1 MEGGGI
7 IMLIEERVNSTYKW
21 VMLIVATIAQTT
33 ATLITYGVGVFALFW
48 KEEYAL
54 TNTESGL
61 LVSVVNVGPL
71 FCMLFVGRL
80 LDQYNEKILISISSF
95 LLGSS
100 LLLTN
105 IVNGFNGLLFVLLLI
120 GMFYSVSQPGGNK
133 VILKW
138 FRKENRGLAMGIR
151 QAGIPIG
158 GALAGVL
165 IPFLT
170 VQYNMTYAIN
180 SIACICI
187 MGGVLFF
194 VFYKEPYVQEEARKG
209 HNNISFWMEL
219 KVVICKKELYP
230 IYITGICMISLQM
243 VLVGHFM
250 KFLAGEQ
257 SITSIVA
264 GTVFSV
270 MFFSG
275 MIGRIALAAISD
287 VLYKGNRRIPLFI
300 AVCASI
306 GLILL
311 LVMNIHTIMS
321 GVLYSVSAL
330 LGFFSIGWF
339 SLFIAEVAELA
350 SEESVGITVSVA
362 LTLNQIAIIVA
373 PVLFGYI
380 VDEKGYAYAYAWL
393 CIVVLL
399 SISAVS
405 LYRKN
410 KKIKES

>member
-1 MEGGGI
+1 
-7 IMLIEERVNSTYKW
+7 MLIEERVNSIYKW

-120 GMFYSVSQPGGNK
+120 GMFYSVSQPGGSK

-275 MIGRIALAAISD
+275 MIGRIALATISD

-311 LVMNIHTIMS
+311 LAMNIHTIMS

-380 VDEKGYAYAYAWL
+380 VDEKGYAYAWL

>member
-7 IMLIEERVNSTYKW
+7 IMLIEERVNSTNKW

-61 LVSVVNVGPL
+61 LVSVVNIGPL

-80 LDQYNEKILISISSF
+80 LDQYNEKRLISISSF

-105 IVNGFNGLLFVLLLI
+105 IVNGFNGLLFVLLLM
-120 GMFYSVSQPGGNK
+120 GMFYSVSQPGGSK

-138 FRKENRGLAMGIR
+138 FPKENRGLAMGIR

-170 VQYNMTYAIN
+170 IQYNMTYAIN

-187 MGGVLFF
+187 IGGVLFF
-194 VFYKEPYVQEEARKG
+194 VFYKEPYVQADVRKE
-209 HNNISFWMEL
+209 HTKVSFWTQL

-230 IYITGICMISLQM
+230 IYMAGICMISLQM

-250 KFLAGEQ
+250 KFLVREQ

-275 MIGRIALAAISD
+275 MIGRVVLAAISD
-287 VLYKGNRRIPLFI
+287 VFYKGNRRIPLFI
-300 AVCASI
+300 TVCASI
-306 GLILL
+306 GLVLL
-311 LVMNIHTIMS
+311 LVISIHTITS
-321 GVLYSVSAL
+321 GVLYGVSAL

-350 SEESVGITVSVA
+350 SEESVGITVGLA
-362 LTLNQIAIIVA
+362 LTLNQIAIIIA

-380 VDEKGYAYAYAWL
+380 VDAKGYTYAWF

-405 LYRKN
+405 LSRN
-410 KKIKES
+410 LPGSQ

>member
-120 GMFYSVSQPGGNK
+120 GMFYSVSQPGGSK

-138 FRKENRGLAMGIR
+138 FPKENRGLAMGIR

-380 VDEKGYAYAYAWL
+380 VDEKGYTHAWL
-393 CIVVLL
+393 CIVLLL

-405 LYRKN
+405 LYSKN
-410 KKIKES
+410 KK

>member
-7 IMLIEERVNSTYKW
+7 IMLIEERVNSTNKW

-61 LVSVVNVGPL
+61 LVSVVNIGPL

-80 LDQYNEKILISISSF
+80 LDQYNEKRLISISSF

-105 IVNGFNGLLFVLLLI
+105 IVNGFNGLLFVLLLM
-120 GMFYSVSQPGGNK
+120 GMFYSVSQPGGSK

-138 FRKENRGLAMGIR
+138 FPKENRGLAMGIR

-170 VQYNMTYAIN
+170 IQYNMIYAIN

-187 MGGVLFF
+187 IGGLLFF
-194 VFYKEPYVQEEARKG
+194 VFYKEPYVQAEVRKE
-209 HNNISFWMEL
+209 HTKVSFWTQL

-230 IYITGICMISLQM
+230 IYMAGICMISLQM

-250 KFLAGEQ
+250 KFLVREQ

-264 GTVFSV
+264 GTVFSI
-270 MFFSG
+270 MFSSG
-275 MIGRIALAAISD
+275 MIGRVVLATISD
-287 VLYKGNRRIPLFI
+287 VFYKGNRRIPLFI
-300 AVCASI
+300 TVCASI
-306 GLILL
+306 GLVLL
-311 LVMNIHTIMS
+311 LVISIHTITS
-321 GVLYSVSAL
+321 GVLYGVSAL

-350 SEESVGITVSVA
+350 SEESVGITVGLA
-362 LTLNQIAIIVA
+362 LTLNQIVIIIA

-380 VDEKGYAYAYAWL
+380 VDAKGYTYAWF

-405 LYRKN
+405 LSRN
-410 KKIKES
+410 LPGSQ

>member
-1 MEGGGI
+1 
-7 IMLIEERVNSTYKW
+7 MLIEERVNSTYKW

-33 ATLITYGVGVFALFW
+33 ATLITYGIGVFALFW

-105 IVNGFNGLLFVLLLI
+105 IVSGFNGLLFVLLLI
-120 GMFYSVSQPGGNK
+120 GMFYSVSQPGGSK

-158 GALAGVL
+158 GALGGVL

-380 VDEKGYAYAYAWL
+380 VDEKGYAYAWL

>member
-1 MEGGGI
+1 MEEDGGI
-7 IMLIEERVNSTYKW
+7 IVLMEESMNSTYKW

-54 TNTESGL
+54 TNMESGL

-105 IVNGFNGLLFVLLLI
+105 IVSGFNGLLFVLLLI
-120 GMFYSVSQPGGNK
+120 GMFYSVSQPGGSK

-138 FRKENRGLAMGIR
+138 FPKENRGLAMGIR

-187 MGGVLFF
+187 IGGVLFF
-194 VFYKEPYVQEEARKG
+194 VFYKEPYVEEEARKG
-209 HNNISFWMEL
+209 HIKISFWMEL

-287 VLYKGNRRIPLFI
+287 VFYKGNRRIPLFI

-311 LVMNIHTIMS
+311 LVMNIHTITS
-321 GVLYSVSAL
+321 GVLYSISAL

-339 SLFIAEVAELA
+339 SLFIDEVAELA

-362 LTLNQIAIIVA
+362 LTLNQIAIIVV

-380 VDEKGYAYAYAWL
+380 VDEKGYTHAWL
-393 CIVVLL
+393 CIVLLL

-405 LYRKN
+405 LYSKN
-410 KKIKES
+410 KK

>member
-7 IMLIEERVNSTYKW
+7 IMLIEERVNSTNKW

-61 LVSVVNVGPL
+61 LVSVVNIGPL

-105 IVNGFNGLLFVLLLI
+105 IVSGFNGLLFVLLLM
-120 GMFYSVSQPGGNK
+120 GMFYSVSQPGGSK

-138 FRKENRGLAMGIR
+138 FPKENRGLAMGIR
-151 QAGIPIG
+151 QASIPIG

-170 VQYNMTYAIN
+170 IQYNMTYAIN

-187 MGGVLFF
+187 IGGLLFF
-194 VFYKEPYVQEEARKG
+194 VFYKEPYVQAEVRKE
-209 HNNISFWMEL
+209 HIKVSFWTQL

-230 IYITGICMISLQM
+230 IYMAGICMISLQM

-250 KFLAGEQ
+250 KFLVREQ

-275 MIGRIALAAISD
+275 MIGRVVLAAISD
-287 VLYKGNRRIPLFI
+287 VFYKGNRRIPLFI
-300 AVCASI
+300 TVCASI
-306 GLILL
+306 GLVLL
-311 LVMNIHTIMS
+311 LVISIHTITS
-321 GVLYSVSAL
+321 GVLYGVSAV

-350 SEESVGITVSVA
+350 SEESVGITVGLA
-362 LTLNQIAIIVA
+362 LTLNQIAIIIA

-380 VDEKGYAYAYAWL
+380 VDAKGYTYAWF

-405 LYRKN
+405 LSRN
-410 KKIKES
+410 LPGSQ

>member
-120 GMFYSVSQPGGNK
+120 GMFYSVSQPGGSK

-138 FRKENRGLAMGIR
+138 FPKENRGLAMGIR

-380 VDEKGYAYAYAWL
+380 VDEKGYAYAWL

>member
-1 MEGGGI
+1 
-7 IMLIEERVNSTYKW
+7 MLIEERMNSTYKW
-21 VMLIVATIAQTT
+21 AMLMFATIAQTT
-33 ATLITYGVGVFALFW
+33 ATLITYGVGAFALFW
-48 KEEYAL
+48 KEEYGL
-54 TNTESGL
+54 TNMESGL

-80 LDQYNEKILISISSF
+80 LDQYNEKLLISISSF
-95 LLGSS
+95 LLGGSF
-100 LLLTN
+100 LLTN
-105 IVNGFNGLLFVLLLI
+105 IVNGFNGLLFVLLLV
-120 GMFYSVSQPGGNK
+120 GMFYSVSQPGGSK

-138 FRKENRGLAMGIR
+138 FPKENRGLAMGIR

-170 VQYNMTYAIN
+170 IQYNVTYAIN
-180 SIACICI
+180 SMVCICI
-187 MGGVLFF
+187 IGGLLFF
-194 VFYKEPYVQEEARKG
+194 MFYKEPYVQEDAKKEHIK
-209 HNNISFWMEL
+209 ISFWTEL

-250 KFLAGEQ
+250 KFLVREQ

-275 MIGRIALAAISD
+275 MIGRVVLAAISD
-287 VLYKGNRRIPLFI
+287 LFYKGNRHTPLLI

-311 LVMNIHTIMS
+311 LVMNIHTVTT
-321 GVLYSVSAL
+321 GVLYGVSAL

-339 SLFIAEVAELA
+339 SLFIAEVAGLA
-350 SEESVGITVSVA
+350 SEDSVGITVSLA
-362 LTLNQIAIIVA
+362 LTFNQIAIIVA
-373 PVLFGYI
+373 PILFGYI
-380 VDEKGYAYAYAWL
+380 VDKKGYTYAWL

-399 SISAVS
+399 CISAVS

-410 KKIKES
+410 KK

>member
-1 MEGGGI
+1 M
-7 IMLIEERVNSTYKW
+7 EERVNSTYKW

-95 LLGSS
+95 LLGSL

-105 IVNGFNGLLFVLLLI
+105 IVSGFNGLLFVLLLI
-120 GMFYSVSQPGGNK
+120 GMFYSVSQPGGSK

-187 MGGVLFF
+187 IGGLLFF
-194 VFYKEPYVQEEARKG
+194 MFYKEPYVQEEARKG

-257 SITSIVA
+257 SITFIVA

-275 MIGRIALAAISD
+275 MIGRIALATISD

-306 GLILL
+306 GLMLL
-311 LVMNIHTIMS
+311 LVMNIHTITS
-321 GVLYSVSAL
+321 GVLYGVSAL

-350 SEESVGITVSVA
+350 SEESVGITVGLA

-380 VDEKGYAYAYAWL
+380 VDEKGYAYAWL

>member
-1 MEGGGI
+1 
-7 IMLIEERVNSTYKW
+7 MLIEERVNSTYKW

-61 LVSVVNVGPL
+61 LVSVVNIGPL

-105 IVNGFNGLLFVLLLI
+105 IVSGFNGLLFVLLLI
-120 GMFYSVSQPGGNK
+120 GMFYSVSQPGGSK

-138 FRKENRGLAMGIR
+138 FPKENRGLAMGIR

-165 IPFLT
+165 IPVLT
-170 VQYNMTYAIN
+170 IQYNVTYAIN

-187 MGGVLFF
+187 IGGLLFF
-194 VFYKEPYVQEEARKG
+194 MFYKEPYVKEEARKG
-209 HNNISFWMEL
+209 HIKISFWTKL
-219 KVVICKKELYP
+219 KVVICKKALYP
-230 IYITGICMISLQM
+230 IYMAGICMISLQM

-250 KFLAGEQ
+250 KFLVREQ

-264 GTVFSV
+264 GIVFSV

-275 MIGRIALAAISD
+275 MIGRVVLAAISD
-287 VLYKGNRRIPLFI
+287 VFYKGNRRIPLLI
-300 AVCASI
+300 TVCASI
-306 GLILL
+306 GLVLL
-311 LVMNIHTIMS
+311 LVMSIHTITS
-321 GVLYSVSAL
+321 GVLYGVSAL

-350 SEESVGITVSVA
+350 SEESVGITVSLA
-362 LTLNQIAIIVA
+362 LTLNQIAIIIA

-380 VDEKGYAYAYAWL
+380 VDAKGYTYAWL
-393 CIVVLL
+393 CIVVVL

-405 LYRKN
+405 LSRN
-410 KKIKES
+410 LPGSQ

>member
-33 ATLITYGVGVFALFW
+33 ATLITYGIGVFALFW

-61 LVSVVNVGPL
+61 LVSVLNVGPL

-120 GMFYSVSQPGGNK
+120 GMFYSVSQPGGSK

-170 VQYNMTYAIN
+170 IQYNMTYAIN

-187 MGGVLFF
+187 IGGLLFF
-194 VFYKEPYVQEEARKG
+194 MFYKEPYVEEEARKG
-209 HNNISFWMEL
+209 HIKISFWMEL

-275 MIGRIALAAISD
+275 MIGRIALATISD

-311 LVMNIHTIMS
+311 LVMNIHTITS
-321 GVLYSVSAL
+321 GILYSVSAL

-350 SEESVGITVSVA
+350 SEEFVGITVSVA
-362 LTLNQIAIIVA
+362 LTINQIAIIIA

-380 VDEKGYAYAYAWL
+380 VDEKGYTYAWL

>member
-120 GMFYSVSQPGGNK
+120 GMFYSVSQPGGSK

-187 MGGVLFF
+187 IGGLLFF
-194 VFYKEPYVQEEARKG
+194 MFYKEPYVQEEARKG
-209 HNNISFWMEL
+209 HNNISFWREL

-257 SITSIVA
+257 SITFIVA

-275 MIGRIALAAISD
+275 MIGRIALATISD

-311 LVMNIHTIMS
+311 LVMNIHTITS
-321 GVLYSVSAL
+321 GVLYGVSAL

-380 VDEKGYAYAYAWL
+380 VDEKGYAYAWL

>member
-1 MEGGGI
+1 MEGDGGI
-7 IMLIEERVNSTYKW
+7 NVLIEERMNSTYKW
-21 VMLIVATIAQTT
+21 VMLIFATIAQTT
-33 ATLITYGVGVFALFW
+33 ATLITYGVGAFTLFW

-54 TNTESGL
+54 TNMESGL
-61 LVSVVNVGPL
+61 LISVVNIGPL

-95 LLGSS
+95 LLGGS

-105 IVNGFNGLLFVLLLI
+105 IVSGFNGLLFVLLLV
-120 GMFYSVSQPGGNK
+120 GMFYSVSQPGGSK
-133 VILKW
+133 VIMKW
-138 FRKENRGLAMGIR
+138 FQKENRGLAMGIR

-158 GALAGVL
+158 GSLAGIL

-170 VQYNMTYAIN
+170 IQYNVTYAIN

-187 MGGVLFF
+187 IGGLLFF
-194 VFYKEPYVQEEARKG
+194 VFYKEPYVQEEARKEQIK
-209 HNNISFWMEL
+209 ISFWTQL

-250 KFLAGEQ
+250 KFLVREQ
-257 SITSIVA
+257 SITYIVA

-270 MFFSG
+270 MFFFG
-275 MIGRIALAAISD
+275 MIGRVALAAVSD
-287 VLYKGNRRIPLFI
+287 LFYKGNRRIPLFI

-311 LVMNIHTIMS
+311 LVISIHTVTS
-321 GVLYSVSAL
+321 GVLYGVSAL

-339 SLFIAEVAELA
+339 SLFIAEVAECA
-350 SEESVGITVSVA
+350 SEESIGITVSLA
-362 LTLNQIAIIVA
+362 LTLNQITIIVA

-380 VDEKGYAYAYAWL
+380 VDEKGYTYAWL
-393 CIVVLL
+393 CIVMVL
-399 SISAVS
+399 SISTVS
-405 LYRKN
+405 LYNKN
-410 KKIKES
+410 KK

>member
-1 MEGGGI
+1 MEEDGGI
-7 IMLIEERVNSTYKW
+7 IVLMKERMNSTYKW
-21 VMLIVATIAQTT
+21 VMLIFATIAQTT

-54 TNTESGL
+54 TNMESGL

-105 IVNGFNGLLFVLLLI
+105 IVSGFNGLLFVLLLI
-120 GMFYSVSQPGGNK
+120 GMFYSVFQPGGSK

-138 FRKENRGLAMGIR
+138 FPKENRGLAMGIR

-187 MGGVLFF
+187 IGGVLFF
-194 VFYKEPYVQEEARKG
+194 VFYKEPYVEEEARKG
-209 HNNISFWMEL
+209 HIKISFWMEL

-287 VLYKGNRRIPLFI
+287 VFYKGNRRIPLFI

-311 LVMNIHTIMS
+311 LVMNIHTITS
-321 GVLYSVSAL
+321 GVLYSISAL

-339 SLFIAEVAELA
+339 SLFIGEVAELA

-380 VDEKGYAYAYAWL
+380 VDEKGYMYAWL
-393 CIVVLL
+393 CIVLLL

-405 LYRKN
+405 VYSKN
-410 KKIKES
+410 KK

>member
-1 MEGGGI
+1 
-7 IMLIEERVNSTYKW
+7 MLIEERVNSTYKW

-95 LLGSS
+95 LLGSL

-120 GMFYSVSQPGGNK
+120 GMFYSVSQPGGSK

-187 MGGVLFF
+187 IGGLLFF
-194 VFYKEPYVQEEARKG
+194 MFYKEPYVQEEARKG

-257 SITSIVA
+257 LITSIVA

-380 VDEKGYAYAYAWL
+380 VDEKGYAYAWL

>member
-1 MEGGGI
+1 MEEDGGI
-7 IMLIEERVNSTYKW
+7 IVLMEERLNSTYKW

-33 ATLITYGVGVFALFW
+33 ATLIIYGVGVFALFW

-54 TNTESGL
+54 TNMESGL

-105 IVNGFNGLLFVLLLI
+105 IVSGFNGLLFVLLLI
-120 GMFYSVSQPGGNK
+120 GMFYSVSQPGGSK

-138 FRKENRGLAMGIR
+138 FPKENRGLAMGIR

-165 IPFLT
+165 ISFLT

-187 MGGVLFF
+187 IGGVLFF
-194 VFYKEPYVQEEARKG
+194 VFYKEPYVEEEARKG
-209 HNNISFWMEL
+209 HIKISFWMEL

-287 VLYKGNRRIPLFI
+287 VFYKGNRRIPLFI

-311 LVMNIHTIMS
+311 LVMNIHTITS
-321 GVLYSVSAL
+321 GALYSISAL

-380 VDEKGYAYAYAWL
+380 VDEKGYMYAWL
-393 CIVVLL
+393 CIVLLL

-405 LYRKN
+405 LYSKN
-410 KKIKES
+410 KK

>member
-105 IVNGFNGLLFVLLLI
+105 IVSGFNGLLFVLLLI
-120 GMFYSVSQPGGNK
+120 GMFYSVSQPGGSK

-187 MGGVLFF
+187 IGGLLFF
-194 VFYKEPYVQEEARKG
+194 MFYKEPYVEEEARKG
-209 HNNISFWMEL
+209 HIKISFWMEL

-275 MIGRIALAAISD
+275 MIGRIALATISD

-311 LVMNIHTIMS
+311 LVMNIHTITS
-321 GVLYSVSAL
+321 GILYSVSAL

-362 LTLNQIAIIVA
+362 LTLNQIAIIIA

-380 VDEKGYAYAYAWL
+380 VDEKGYTYAWL

>member
-1 MEGGGI
+1 
-7 IMLIEERVNSTYKW
+7 MLIEERVNSTYKW

-120 GMFYSVSQPGGNK
+120 GMFYSVSQPGGSK

-187 MGGVLFF
+187 IGGLLFF
-194 VFYKEPYVQEEARKG
+194 MFYKEPYVQEEARKG

-257 SITSIVA
+257 SITFIVA

-380 VDEKGYAYAYAWL
+380 VDEKGYTYAWL

>member
-95 LLGSS
+95 LLGSL

-105 IVNGFNGLLFVLLLI
+105 IVSGFNGLLFVLLLI
-120 GMFYSVSQPGGNK
+120 GMFYSVSQPGGSK

-180 SIACICI
+180 SIAGICI
-187 MGGVLFF
+187 IGGLLFF
-194 VFYKEPYVQEEARKG
+194 MFYKEPYVQEEARKG

-257 SITSIVA
+257 SITFIVA

-275 MIGRIALAAISD
+275 MIGRIALATISD

-321 GVLYSVSAL
+321 VVLYSVSAL

-380 VDEKGYAYAYAWL
+380 VDEKGYAYAWL

>member
-1 MEGGGI
+1 
-7 IMLIEERVNSTYKW
+7 MLIEERVNSTYKW

-95 LLGSS
+95 LLGSL

-105 IVNGFNGLLFVLLLI
+105 IVSGFNGLLFVLLLI
-120 GMFYSVSQPGGNK
+120 GMFYSVSQPGGSK

-187 MGGVLFF
+187 IGGLLFF
-194 VFYKEPYVQEEARKG
+194 MFYKEPYVQEEARKG

-257 SITSIVA
+257 SITFIVA

-275 MIGRIALAAISD
+275 MIGRIALATISD

-306 GLILL
+306 GLMLL
-311 LVMNIHTIMS
+311 LVMNIHTITS
-321 GVLYSVSAL
+321 GVLYGVSAL

-350 SEESVGITVSVA
+350 SEESVGITVGLA

-380 VDEKGYAYAYAWL
+380 VDEKGYAYAWL